1 MAFKLIPGKMHKKLW
16 QLNFF
21 ILLFFLSNN
30 ILFPQGIFVNKAGY
44 MVESVKYVY
53 FTIQSDSFF
62 VIDKN
67 DSRIVYKN
75 SLELINQNDPST
87 GLLIYR
93 GNFSDLKTTGDY
105 YITGKQS
112 NSSSVF
118 KISDSVFKDLFEKSV
133 KSFYFQRCG
142 TALFNANAGIYQ
154 HPLCHRFDSFFHV
167 STDTSGFKL
176 STGGWHDAGD
186 FGKYVVN
193 AGITTGTLLLAF
205 EMYPEFFSSDQINI
219 PESGNGIPD
228 LLDEIKFELDWL
240 ISMQSLSGGVYTK
253 VSTEKFPGF
262 IMPQNDNSTRYIY
275 EISSTATG
283 NFAAVMAMAFRVFKN
298 FDSNFAANCLGY
310 ARKAWSYLEK
320 NPGIVPFGGFKNPIG
335 TNTGEYGDNND
346 TDERLWAAVELFRST
361 GETVYENYIN
371 NNYKKRGIFTNAMN
385 WQNVNSFA
393 QLSFLINNV
402 QQGTSPI
409 LNEIRNGLLNYCNSI
424 INVQNLNGFNVAM
437 SPGDYNWGSNS
448 EVLNRAILLTASYRL
463 TGNQLYL
470 NGALSQLNYI
480 LGINAHNISF
490 VTGVGDKSP
499 MKPHHRQSI
508 ADGITEPV
516 PGLLV
521 GGPDQYL
528 SDNVL
533 VSRFNSSTPPA
544 LCYAD
549 DENSY
554 ASNEVAINWNAPL
567 VFVSGF
573 FNGTGNKV
581 SIKEKENE
589 IPVNFKLGQ
598 NYPNPFNP
606 ETTINYSIPSKKSG
620 NNNFITES
628 SSAYN
633 ISIKIY
639 DALGREL
646 MTLVNDYYTPG
657 NYSVNLNLN
666 SFASG
671 IYFYRLVAGNFSD
684 TKKMLLLR

>member
-1 MAFKLIPGKMHKKLW
+1 MTLKLIPGKMQNKLW
-16 QLNFF
+16 TLIFF
-21 ILLFFLSNN
+21 LLLFFISDKN
-30 ILFPQGIFVNKAGY
+30 LFPQGILVNKAGY
-44 MVESVKYVY
+44 LIESVKYVY
-53 FTIQSDSFF
+53 FTFQSDSFF
-62 VIDKN
+62 VLDKYN
-67 DSRIVYKN
+67 SKVVFKN
-75 SLELINQNDPST
+75 SLELLNQKDPST
-87 GLLIYR
+87 GLQIYR
-93 GNFSDLKTTGDY
+93 GNFSDLKMTGDF

-112 NSSSVF
+112 NRSSVF
-118 KISDSVFKDLFEKSV
+118 KISNMVFKDLFEKSV
-133 KSFYFQRCG
+133 KAFYFQRCG
-142 TALFNANAGIYQ
+142 TALFNTHAGIYQ
-154 HPLCHRFDSFFHV
+154 HSICHRFDGFFHV

-193 AGITTGTLLLAF
+193 AGITAGTLLLAY
-205 EMYPEFFSSDQINI
+205 EMYPEFFSSDQFNI

-240 ISMQSLSGGVYTK
+240 ISMQSLSGGVYAKLT
-253 VSTEKFPGF
+253 TEKFPGF
-262 IMPQNDNSTRYIY
+262 IMPQSDNANRYIY

-283 NFAAVMAMAFRVFKN
+283 NFAAIMAMAYRVFKN
-298 FDSNFAANCLGY
+298 FQLNFAENCLAY

-320 NPGIVPFGGFKNPIG
+320 NPGIVPIGGFKNPLG

-346 TDERLWAAVELFRST
+346 IDERLWAAVELFRST
-361 GETVYENYIN
+361 KETVYDNYIN
-371 NNYKKRGIFTNAMN
+371 NNYKRRGIFTNAMN

-393 QLSFLINNV
+393 QLSFLINSYQHGNA
-402 QQGTSPI
+402 SI
-409 LNEIRNGLLNYCNSI
+409 INEIKNGLLNYCNTI
-424 INVQNLNGFNVAM
+424 INVQNANGLNVAM

-448 EVLNRAILLTASYRL
+448 EVLNKAILLIAANHL

-480 LGINAHNISF
+480 LGTNAHNISF
-490 VTGVGDKSP
+490 VTGVGDKYP

-508 ADGITEPV
+508 ADGILEPI

-533 VSRFNSSTPPA
+533 TARFNSSTPPA

-573 FNGTGNKV
+573 FNGADNKV
-581 SIKEKENE
+581 SIKEKESE
-589 IPVNFKLGQ
+589 MPLNFKLGQ

-606 ETTINYSIPSKKSG
+606 ETTINYSIPHQNSG
-620 NNNFITES
+620 NNNLINYGS
-628 SSAYN
+628 SVQN
-633 ISIKIY
+633 ISLKIY
-639 DALGREL
+639 DTLGREL

-657 NYSVNLNLN
+657 TYSVNLNLN
-666 SFASG
+666 SFAAG
-671 IYFYRLVAGNFSD
+671 VYFYRLIAGNFSE
-684 TKKMLLLR
+684 TKKMLLLK